1 MCFRPREPY
10 EEAEEAGS
18 IGKSSFASVRACGGR
33 EASGQIDG
41 GHYSEVLGRRTVR
54 VHSFVTPRVARD
66 CRMDTME
73 GGRLVR
79 MEAGRPTLDIL
90 NQNLRFN
97 TIPHSRL
104 RSVSVS

>member
-1 MCFRPREPY
+1 MVCKCE
-10 EEAEEAGS
+10 S
-18 IGKSSFASVRACGGR
+18 LWGKGGQW
-33 EASGQIDG
+33 ADG
-41 GHYSEVLGRRTVR
+41 GHYSEVLGRRAGT
-54 VHSFVTPRVARD
+54 VHSFVTLRVARD
-66 CRMDTME
+66 CRMGTME
-73 GGRLVR
+73 GGVVR